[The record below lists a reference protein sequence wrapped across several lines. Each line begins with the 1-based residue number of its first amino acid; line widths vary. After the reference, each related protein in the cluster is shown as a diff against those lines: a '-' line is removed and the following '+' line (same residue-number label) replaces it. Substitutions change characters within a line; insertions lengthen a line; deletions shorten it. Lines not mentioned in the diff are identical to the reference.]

1 MSADGWK
8 IEVYGSQILDSQ
20 ENIKQGKAPTKIKFF
35 GQMVNVPNNPG
46 KVMRNRYL
54 ANYFTTARIRVFDA
68 QMGRFGVKWVEQKSG

>member
-1 MSADGWK
+1 MSADGWN

-20 ENIKQGKAPTKIKFF
+20 ENIKQEKAPTKIKFV

-54 ANYFTTARIRVFDA
+54 ENYFTTARIRVFDG
-68 QMGRFGVKWVEQKSG
+68 QMGKFRAKWVE